1 MRRSL
6 EQAERGKL
14 AAQPW
19 MHDLQHGLRLRDV
32 AQLYRAHILQR
43 DVSRKSS
50 SHQVCNALRDERLT
64 AVRDAH
70 DSRRAV
76 DGSAKEVA
84 VTLLDHAGMDAAA
97 HLELNA
103 LSRVRV
109 RERREE

>member
-1 MRRSL
+1 
-6 EQAERGKL
+6 
-14 AAQPW
+14 
-19 MHDLQHGLRLRDV
+19 
-32 AQLYRAHILQR
+32 LQR

-50 SHQVCNALRDERLT
+50 SHQVCNDLRDERLT

-103 LSRVRV
+103 LGRVRV
-109 RERREE
+109 RERREELDRGIDSLQWVRECGVNAVASRLDDRPAG